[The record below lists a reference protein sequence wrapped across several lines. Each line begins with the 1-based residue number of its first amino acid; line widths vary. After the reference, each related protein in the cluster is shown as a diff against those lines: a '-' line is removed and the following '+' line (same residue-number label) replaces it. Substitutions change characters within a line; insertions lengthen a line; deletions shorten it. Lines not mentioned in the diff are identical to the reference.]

1 MIDGTV
7 FENGALAAVIW
18 LLVEIAAINWALVE
32 FFEFNL
38 LDVLPADVQPIAIGI
53 IGVAAAIA
61 LLDSVG
67 VIEDLSEVLDQ

>member
-7 FENGALAAVIW
+7 FEHGALAAVIW

-38 LDVLPADVQPIAIGI
+38 LDVLPADLQTIAIGI

-67 VIEDLSEVLDQ
+67 VIEDLSDVLDR